1 MLALMRVNLLQGTY
15 TPTLTPMPG
24 VHKGLELTASS
35 VRSYVAPASSSSS
48 GLALARMTTTGL
60 QEALTISLDTL
71 PGTVEVDSNAM
82 PAE

>member
-1 MLALMRVNLLQGTY
+1 
-15 TPTLTPMPG
+15 
-24 VHKGLELTASS
+24 
-35 VRSYVAPASSSSS
+35 
-48 GLALARMTTTGL
+48 MTTTGL